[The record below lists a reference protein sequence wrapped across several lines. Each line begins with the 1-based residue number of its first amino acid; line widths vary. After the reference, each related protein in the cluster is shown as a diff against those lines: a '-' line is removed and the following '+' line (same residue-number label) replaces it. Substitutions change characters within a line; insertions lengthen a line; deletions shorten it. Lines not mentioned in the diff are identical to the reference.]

1 MSFLI
6 SLVGLLVFLLFLFT
20 IVRWLAGVRGGAPFV
35 PSRLED
41 IRWAFDSIRL
51 SSNDVVLDLGCGS
64 GTILCEAARRGARVV
79 GYEYHPFLVWIARW
93 RLARLSARATIHRGD
108 LFLAD
113 VSLASVVTIFGL
125 KAMKER
131 IETLVAQTSPG
142 TTIVVVS
149 EPRLDWPC
157 IAERGLVRMYR
168 RPLLSSSSQ

>member
-6 SLVGLLVFLLFLFT
+6 SLVGLLVFLAFLLT

-35 PSRLED
+35 PSRIED
-41 IRWAFDSIRL
+41 IRWAFDTLNI

-64 GTILCEAARRGARVV
+64 GTILCEAARRGARVI
-79 GYEYHPFLVWIARW
+79 GYEYHPLLVWSARW
-93 RLARLSARATIHRGD
+93 RLARRSARATIYRGD

-113 VSLASVVTIFGL
+113 VSSASVVTIFGL

-131 IETLVAQTSPG
+131 IETLLAQTPPG
-142 TTIVVVS
+142 TTIVVIS

-157 IAERGLVRMYR
+157 IAERGLVRIYR
-168 RPLLSSSSQ
+168 RSVHVY